1 MVRNHI
7 SNDIDLVQPTQYI
20 VSKNW
25 VAKKLPLEPVLL
37 LPFNPLPIYNEN
49 EYSEPNLPD
58 NINNK
63 DPWQLFKLFW
73 MDELIN
79 RLIKYINKNA
89 KLHLP
94 SEDKDF
100 PYR

>member
-25 VAKKLPLEPVLL
+25 VVKKPLPEPVLL
-37 LPFNPLPIYNEN
+37 SPFNPLPIYNKN
-49 EYSEPNLPD
+49 EYGEPNLLN

-73 MDELIN
+73 MDKLIN
-79 RLIKYINKNA
+79 RLIKHINENI
-89 KLHLP
+89 KLHPLF
-94 SEDKDF
+94 EDKDF
-100 PYR
+100 PYK